1 MKSFLFA
8 LKWAPFSLLGGAVLM
23 GVSVYFL
30 MYPLTPSAA
39 SVSDVF
45 TTPVFQ
51 WFELWSYAGVAVGAW
66 RVYRALTDKADF

>member
-1 MKSFLFA
+1 
-8 LKWAPFSLLGGAVLM
+8 M

-30 MYPLTPSAA
+30 MNPLTPSAA

-51 WFELWSYAGVAVGAW
+51 WFDLWNYAGVAVGAW